1 MGVITEDRLAD
12 TAPAAPP
19 PLRDRSAVATWRLA
33 ARLARR
39 ETRRRPGRTVLAA
52 LLIAVPVFAMTLG
65 SVLVRTGAA
74 ASSWPVQFDMQWPGA
89 DIVIEGTTWSAAE
102 RDGLARRLD
111 TLPAGSRIVDHLGA
125 STTISAGNLDGDEVY
140 FEWTDRRLDDPML
153 AGSVEVIDGRVP
165 RDGEVLLD
173 PGVAEA
179 LGLGVGDTLQLDRPS
194 GTWEV
199 VGIGRYRASYWRDLV
214 VVPGFDRDR
223 IADGFGG
230 LTTLI
235 DLPAEVTPSERSE
248 LAARVGGMT
257 RDAEPFLD
265 YSATGSTLAW
275 GWVGGVLALVAVG
288 IIVAAAFATSARRQL
303 VAVGQLASNG
313 ATPRVIRATLVLQG
327 TWTAAVG
334 TVVGIG
340 LGLAV
345 LPFVAPVVEE
355 WFLQSDTVG
364 YRIAAGDLVA
374 IAVTALVAGTI
385 AAAVPARSLAKVPV
399 MAALAGRRPLA
410 QPPRWLVPTGV
421 GLTLGGLG
429 LLAVAGAGAS
439 NASSNGGN
447 TDLFAL
453 AIVLASVAVVFGM
466 VCATPLVV
474 ERAGRLAAHLP
485 LSPRLALRSMARA
498 RTRSAAVVAAIAVA
512 VGGSVAV
519 AMVADEAVL
528 NQYYGDAFLPEDTLV
543 IRDSFGGSGTVAVV
557 GEVTGDEPPVD
568 PPMLPAAAPSA
579 AQLDAIEQRL
589 PGSTLE
595 PILVA
600 GFDPPPFRWSDP
612 IVWSTSGEGP
622 VIATPGLLELVGLS
636 DRDRQTLDG
645 EGSIMVRPPDE
656 MTGTYRFDGPSST
669 TYAIGDEIVQLD
681 MPIGQDLPE
690 FGYGYW
696 MMLITEA
703 HAAELGFTQVQRGV
717 IVRSDGDIT
726 DDNGVVI
733 QDAFASFPFAP
744 DAFVEPGDP
753 PRATD
758 DQNVEG
764 PWWNVAYAA
773 QYRPG
778 DSGDLWLARAII
790 VGIAVVL
797 SLMVVAIGLSLA
809 AAEGRHERNTLSVV
823 GATPATMRRQ
833 TATGAAAL
841 ALTGIAL
848 GIPTGFVPTWVLWR
862 AVNGNDWPSFPW
874 AVSAILVIAVPLAAA
889 VATWLASAVSQ
900 RLRPV
905 TITPRD

>member
-1 MGVITEDRLAD
+1 MMPVIIEDRLAGA
-12 TAPAAPP
+12 TPVAPP
-19 PLRDRSAVATWRLA
+19 PLRDRSAVPTWRLA

-52 LLIAVPVFAMTLG
+52 LLIAVPVMAMTLG

-74 ASSWPVQFDMQWPGA
+74 ASSWSAQFDMQWPGA
-89 DIVIEGTTWSAAE
+89 DIAIEGTTWSAAE

-111 TLPAGSRIVDHLGA
+111 TLPAGSRVVDHLGA
-125 STTISAGNLDGDEVY
+125 STTISAGNRDGDEVY

-248 LAARVGGMT
+248 LAARVGGWT
-257 RDAEPFLD
+257 RDAEPFPD

-334 TVVGIG
+334 TVTGIG

-421 GLTLGGLG
+421 GLTLGGIG
-429 LLAVAGAGAS
+429 LLAVAGVGVS
-439 NASSNGGN
+439 NASNTGGS

-453 AIVLASVAVVFGM
+453 AIVLAAVAVVFGM

-528 NQYYGDAFLPEDTLV
+528 NQYYGDALLPEDALV
-543 IRDSFGGSGTVAVV
+543 VRDSFTADGTMAPAADDFD
-557 GEVTGDEPPVD
+557 DESPID
-568 PPMLPAAAPSA
+568 PPMLPTGAPTA
-579 AQLDAIEQRL
+579 AQLDVIEGRL

-622 VIATPGLLELVGLS
+622 VIATPGVLALVGLS
-636 DRDRQTLDG
+636 DRDQRTLDD
-645 EGSIMVRPPDE
+645 EGSIMVRMPDDG
-656 MTGTYRFDGPSST
+656 TGSYGFDGPSGT

-681 MPIGQDLPE
+681 TPVGRDLPA
-690 FGYGYW
+690 FGFGYW
-696 MMLITEA
+696 MTLITEA
-703 HAAELGFTQVQRGV
+703 HAAELGFTPVARGV
-717 IVRSDGDIT
+717 IVRSDGVIT
-726 DDNGVVI
+726 DAVGQEI
-733 QDAFASFPFAP
+733 AAEFTTQEFGLG
-744 DAFVEPGDP
+744 AFVEPGDP
-753 PRATD
+753 PRATAEEF
-758 DQNVEG
+758 EG
-764 PWWNVAYAA
+764 PWWGVSYAA

-790 VGIAVVL
+790 AGIAVVL
-797 SLMVVAIGLSLA
+797 SLLVVAIGLSLA

-862 AVNGNDWPSFPW
+862 ATNGTEWPSFPW
-874 AVSAILVIAVPLAAA
+874 AVSAILVIAVPLVAAA
-889 VATWLASAVSQ
+889 ATWLASAVSQ